1 MKWSTAICLCCT
13 SASLLACSH
22 ETPVRTAPAAPPAPP
37 PTAIS
42 RLEEAP
48 VKESQP
54 TQSGIPTTAPPVAP
68 PVAPPPAVPPDQVS
82 MTPASGTGSARM
94 AALVPAAAARDDKAD
109 GAQDQESIREI
120 RALVAADPT
129 VASTASQL
137 VIVARSGR
145 VWLRGQ
151 VNTAAQRAA
160 IEKAAR
166 QAAGVVNVKNELVV
180 LE

>member
-1 MKWSTAICLCCT
+1 MKVSLALCVCCVG
-13 SASLLACSH
+13 ALACSR
-22 ETPVRTAPAAPPAPP
+22 EAPP
-37 PTAIS
+37 PSAPAPVSAAPSPPPIS

-48 VKESQP
+48 VQESRP
-54 TQSGIPTTAPPVAP
+54 TEQGIPTPPAVPPPVAP
-68 PVAPPPAVPPDQVS
+68 PAAPTDQVS
-82 MTPASGTGSARM
+82 LTPASGTGSARRAS
-94 AALVPAAAARDDKAD
+94 AALVPATPARDDKAES
-109 GAQDQESIREI
+109 AQDRESIREI
-120 RALVAADPT
+120 RALVAGDPT
-129 VASTASQL
+129 VASTAPQL

-166 QAAGVVNVKNELVV
+166 QAVGVVNVKNELVV